1 MILAPRHLP
10 RLTATIGLFTRYGLA
25 DFARTQGLQQIPHET
40 EDEPSDDEERS
51 TATLAEAFRDRL
63 VELGPAYI
71 KLGQVLSTRP
81 DLLPPEYVEALEKLQ
96 DDLDPVPYAEIVE
109 VIEAELGGRMSKLFV
124 SFDEEPLGA
133 ASLGQAHAAELRGGR
148 AVVVKVQRPNIRESL
163 AADLLYF
170 RELAKFLD
178 SHTKAGRRVDMI
190 GIIHQ
195 LERSLADELDYRI
208 EARNSSHFRR
218 SLAEYPRLVVPR
230 VVEGYS
236 TERVLTTERVRGIK
250 LGDISPLTRM
260 EMDFR
265 PVAEELTHAYL
276 KQITIEGHFHA
287 DPHPGNVFLLLPE
300 HVNPPSPSD
309 LAEAASASKGGKDE
323 PTAGASAIAREEVES
338 VGAATPTPGNVD
350 VRLGLIDFGMTAR
363 LSPNMRD
370 LCLRMLLGLADE
382 RGHEVAEALEAL
394 GETLP
399 EFDRAGYV
407 RQISTIVSRNYNLNI
422 GDMNTGRVLNEMIV
436 ASFNA
441 GLRLPAELTLLAKA
455 MVHLDSVTRSLDP
468 SFDPLETVRE
478 FMQEVAQDRVKKQ
491 LNSRQLFRV
500 LTQSGDL
507 LSALPR
513 RLDLFT
519 AKLANNE
526 FQARVDIPQV
536 EHLLDGAQKVANRV
550 FTGLVLA
557 GLLVAS
563 GMVLEHWRTL
573 GTVGFLIAA
582 ALALYMVITIIWSDR
597 KRDAGHRE

>member
-10 RLTATIGLFTRYGLA
+10 RLAATIGLFTRYGLG
-25 DFARTQGLQQIPHET
+25 DFARAQGLQQIPLET
-40 EDEPSDDEERS
+40 PVEPTEVDDRS
-51 TATLAEAFRDRL
+51 TETLATAFRDRL

-81 DLLPPEYVEALEKLQ
+81 DLIPPEYVEALEKLQ
-96 DDLDPVPYAEIVE
+96 DDLDPVPFDEIAT

-124 SFDEEPLGA
+124 QFDEQPLGT

-148 AVVVKVQRPNIRESL
+148 AVVVKVQRPDIRESL

-170 RELAKFLD
+170 HELAQFLD
-178 SHTKAGRRVDMI
+178 SHTKAGRRLDLV

-218 SLAEYPRLVVPR
+218 SLAEYPRLLVPR
-230 VVEGYS
+230 VIEGYC

-265 PVAEELTHAYL
+265 PVAEELTRAYL

-287 DPHPGNVFLLLPE
+287 DPHPGNVFLLLPR
-300 HVNPPSPSD
+300 HCNPPSPSD
-309 LAEAASASKGGKDE
+309 LAEVATGVGQDDRARGRSAL
-323 PTAGASAIAREEVES
+323 AQEEVES
-338 VGAATPTPGNVD
+338 IAAATPTPADVD

-363 LSPNMRD
+363 LSPTMRD
-370 LCLRMLLGLADE
+370 LCVRMLLGLADE

-407 RQISTIVSRNYNLNI
+407 REISSIVSRSYNLSI
-422 GDMNTGRVLNEMIV
+422 GDLNTGHVLNEMIA

-441 GLRLPAELTLLAKA
+441 GLRLPAELALLAKA
-455 MVHLDSVTRSLDP
+455 MVHLDGVTRALDP
-468 SFDPLETVRE
+468 TFDPMETVRA
-478 FMQEVAQDRVKKQ
+478 FMQEVAQDRVKTQ
-491 LNSRQLFRV
+491 LNARQLFRV
-500 LTQSGDL
+500 LSQSGDL

-513 RLDLFT
+513 RLDLIS

-526 FQARVDIPQV
+526 FQARLDIPQV
-536 EHLLDGAQKVANRV
+536 EHLLSGTQKVANRV
-550 FTGLVLA
+550 FSGLVLA

-563 GMVLEHWRTL
+563 GLVLPHRPTL
-573 GTVGFLIAA
+573 GTGGFVIAA
-582 ALALYMVITIIWSDR
+582 AIALYMVVSIIWNDR
-597 KRDAGHRE
+597 ARARAPK